1 MTRRS
6 AAWREEIIATLRL
19 AWPLVLSNLASTA
32 LTAIDVV
39 ILGRAGPQVLAAGA
53 LGTNLFMAVLV
64 TSFGIVTAVSPLLGL
79 ELGRRPYAVREVRR
93 TFRQGL
99 WAACCIFVPAWVIL
113 GQGDTILVALGQ
125 DPTLSVQ
132 SALYLRALSWS
143 LLPTLGL
150 VVQRALMAALG
161 RQGWGLAIS
170 LAALPMNTGLAW
182 VLVFGH
188 LGLPALGLVGA
199 GWATTI
205 TAVLAFGAGSIVL
218 VTERRFRRY
227 RIFGRFWRPDWPRFA
242 SIWKLGLPIAATLGL
257 EVAFFSA
264 SGLVMG
270 RIGTDALAAHTI
282 ALQVASLC
290 FMVPLGVAQAAT
302 IRVGYAFGAGDVPG
316 TAKAGWS
323 AFAVAMTF
331 ELATA
336 SLLLGL
342 PGPIV
347 GAFLD
352 VDLPSNA
359 AVVALAVRFLGIAA
373 LFQLADGAQVV
384 GAGML
389 RGLKDT
395 RWPMAYA
402 ALGYWL
408 VGMPLGWA
416 MAIPAGLGGT
426 GLWIGLA
433 LGLGIVAL
441 LVIRRWSRRDRL
453 GLMAA
458 E

>member
-1 MTRRS
+1 MTRS
-6 AAWREEIIATLRL
+6 TAQWRAEVAATLRL
-19 AWPLVLSNLASTA
+19 AWPLVLSNLASTM

-53 LGTNLFMAVLV
+53 LATNLFMAVLV
-64 TSFGIVTAVSPLLGL
+64 TSFGIVTAVSPLLAL
-79 ELGRRPYAVREVRR
+79 ELGRRPHAVREVRR

-99 WAACCIFVPAWVIL
+99 WAACCIFAPAWLLL
-113 GQGDTILVALGQ
+113 GQGEAILRALGQ
-125 DPTLSVQ
+125 DPTLAAQ
-132 SALYLRALSWS
+132 AGTYLRALSWS

-150 VVQRALMAALG
+150 VVERALMAALG

-170 LAALPMNTGLAW
+170 IAALPVNAGLAW
-182 VLVFGH
+182 MLIFGH
-188 LGLPALGLVGA
+188 LGMPALGLVGA

-205 TAVLAFGAGSIVL
+205 TATLAFAAVSLVL
-218 VTERRFRRY
+218 VTGRRFRRY
-227 RIFGRFWRPDWPRFA
+227 RVFGRFWRPDWPRFA
-242 SIWKLGLPIAATLGL
+242 SIWRLGLPIAASLCF

-302 IRVGYAFGAGDVPG
+302 IRVGFALGAGDSPG
-316 TAKAGWS
+316 IARAGWS
-323 AFAVAMTF
+323 AFAVAMAF
-331 ELATA
+331 EVVTA
-336 SLLLGL
+336 SLLVGL
-342 PGPIV
+342 PRQIV

-352 VDLPSNA
+352 VDLPGNV
-359 AVVALAVRFLGIAA
+359 AVLSLAVQFLGIAA

-395 RWPMAYA
+395 RWPMVYA
-402 ALGYWL
+402 ALGYWV
-408 VGMPLGWA
+408 VGMPLGWILA
-416 MAIPAGLGGT
+416 MPMGLGGT
-426 GLWIGLA
+426 GLWLGLA
-433 LGLGIVAL
+433 FGLAVVAL
-441 LVIRRWSRRDRL
+441 LIVARWTRRGRL
-453 GLMAA
+453 ASMTAA
-458 E
+458 

>member
-1 MTRRS
+1 MIDDI
-6 AAWREEIIATLRL
+6 AAWRTDVAATLRL
-19 AWPLVLSNLASTA
+19 AGPLVISNLASTA
-32 LTAIDVV
+32 LTAVDVV
-39 ILGRAGPQVLAAGA
+39 ILGRAGPEVLAAGA

-64 TSFGIVTAVSPLLGL
+64 TALGIVAAVSPLLAL
-79 ELGRRPYAVREVRR
+79 ELGRRPHAVREVRR

-99 WAACCIFVPAWVIL
+99 WAACCIFVPAWMLL
-113 GQGDTILVALGQ
+113 GQGEVVLTALGQ
-125 DPTLSVQ
+125 DSALS
-132 SALYLRALSWS
+132 AEAGLYLRALSWS

-170 LAALPMNTGLAW
+170 LAALPANGCLAW
-182 VLVFGH
+182 MLVFGH
-188 LGLPALGLVGA
+188 LGMPALGLVGA

-205 TAVLAFGAGSIVL
+205 TAALAFMAGSVVL
-218 VTERRFRRY
+218 VSERRFRRY
-227 RIFGRFWRPDWPRFA
+227 RVFGRFWRPDWQRFA
-242 SIWKLGLPIAATLGL
+242 SIWKLGLPIAASLGF

-316 TAKAGWS
+316 IARAGWS
-323 AFAVAMTF
+323 AFAVAMIF

-336 SLLLGL
+336 SLLVGL

-352 VDLPSNA
+352 VDLPGNA
-359 AVVALAVRFLGIAA
+359 AVLGPAMQFIAIAA

-389 RGLKDT
+389 RGLRDT
-395 RWPMAYA
+395 RWPMVYA
-402 ALGYWL
+402 ALGYWV
-408 VGMPLGWA
+408 VGMPLGWGL
-416 MAIPAGLGGT
+416 AIPAGLGGT

-433 LGLGIVAL
+433 LGLAVVAL
-441 LVIRRWSRRDRL
+441 LVMARWSRRERL
-453 GLMAA
+453 ALLAPV
-458 E
+458 